1 MDTLR
6 AALERLERAVGRLE
20 HAAVGQT
27 GRAEARVRHLS
38 DEVREARTAEAQA
51 VANAEEMSRR
61 LESAIGRLEA
71 VLES

>member
-6 AALERLERAVGRLE
+6 AALQRLERAVGRLE

-27 GRAEARVRHLS
+27 GRAVARTRELG
-38 DEVREARTAEAQA
+38 DQVREARTAEALA